1 MENIDITKEQNLKH
15 PDYTKA
21 QEILITLKLNPNSP
35 QKQKLL
41 AEFNDINSW
50 FDIPHSSYYFGV
62 DLDLKKLN
70 NEKN

>member
-41 AEFNDINSW
+41 AEFNDINS
-50 FDIPHSSYYFGV
+50 
-62 DLDLKKLN
+62 
-70 NEKN
+70 